1 MRPEAFTGNPK
12 MSKFAEIQNFS
23 CKMIAK
29 SGRMYYNKI
38 NEIVCVF

>member
-23 CKMIAK
+23 CKMIA
-29 SGRMYYNKI
+29 
-38 NEIVCVF
+38 VDL